1 MKHDQLEEALSL
13 YIAII
18 DDDGYVSPKGK
29 TKYQLRMELCEFLS
43 KHPARTQHLS
53 SFQFTGDPTMA
64 NPEKI
69 IRHCIRL
76 YTDEVGKLW
85 IHLADYYTR

>member
-1 MKHDQLEEALSL
+1 VYRRYIKFNVEAIEDYIEFLLKHDQLEEALSL

-43 KHPARTQHLS
+43 KHP
-53 SFQFTGDPTMA
+53 
-64 NPEKI
+64 
-69 IRHCIRL
+69 
-76 YTDEVGKLW
+76 
-85 IHLADYYTR
+85 